1 MQQKKMYEK
10 TNLGNKV
17 KRKNKSNGKMESGEC
32 LCVRT
37 FKEKKLYQTPCK
49 GERESLKKKKK
60 KNYAEIGYTHIH
72 THYKIDKYGKPN
84 YNSILVSIFNFHPI
98 LRHVQ
103 CRPEWQSE
111 FVRKRWFQMM
121 NANEFTVDPEDVCM
135 K

>member
-1 MQQKKMYEK
+1 MQQKKKCTRKRIWEIKWNGRINRMAK
-10 TNLGNKV
+10 WKV
-17 KRKNKSNGKMESGEC
+17 VSA
-32 LCVRT
+32 CVC
-37 FKEKKLYQTPCK
+37 EHL
-49 GERESLKKKKK
+49 KK
-60 KNYAEIGYTHIH
+60 KNYIRHRVRERERAWRRRRKKIMQKLVTHTY